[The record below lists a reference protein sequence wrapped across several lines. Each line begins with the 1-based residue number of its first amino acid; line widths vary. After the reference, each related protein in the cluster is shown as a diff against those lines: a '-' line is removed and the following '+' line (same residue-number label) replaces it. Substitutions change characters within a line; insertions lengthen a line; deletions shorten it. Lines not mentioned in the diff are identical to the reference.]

1 MVSLATADA
10 RFAMTAPPTPLRPVR
25 SSAQPLRHSLALL
38 AVLVVFWLLWS
49 GHFEP
54 LLLSFGAVSCLAVVG
69 LCRRMQIVD
78 DEGAPLHL
86 GLRPLVYALW
96 LGKEVIEANLHVT
109 RRLLDPRLP
118 IRPQLIRLKAS
129 QTSDLTRVIYAN
141 SITLTPGTVS
151 VDIQGEEIVVHALTR
166 SAADE
171 DKSGDMD
178 RRVTQLEG
186 SNR

>member
-1 MVSLATADA
+1 
-10 RFAMTAPPTPLRPVR
+10 MTAPPAPPRPAQNSV
-25 SSAQPLRHSLALL
+25 QPLRHSLVLL
-38 AVLVVFWLLWS
+38 SVLAIFWLLWS
-49 GHFEP
+49 GHTEP
-54 LLLSFGAVSCLAVVG
+54 LLLTFGAISCLVVTA

-109 RRLLDPRLP
+109 RRILDPRLP
-118 IRPQLIRLKAS
+118 IQPQLIRLKAS
-129 QTSDLTRVIYAN
+129 QTGDLTRVIYAN

-166 SAADE
+166 TAADE
-171 DKSGDMD
+171 DKSGEMD
-178 RRVTQLEG
+178 RRVTRLEG
-186 SNR
+186 SDR

>member
-1 MVSLATADA
+1 MTVPPAAAPTA
-10 RFAMTAPPTPLRPVR
+10 RQPN
-25 SSAQPLRHSLALL
+25 QPLRHSVVLFFVLAS
-38 AVLVVFWLLWS
+38 FWLSWS

-54 LLLSFGAVSCLAVVG
+54 LLLAFGIVSCGLVVAI
-69 LCRRMQIVD
+69 CRRMQIVD
-78 DEGAPLHL
+78 AEGAPLRL
-86 GLRPLVYALW
+86 GLRPLPYAVW
-96 LGKEVIEANLHVT
+96 LVKEVIEANFHVA

-129 QTSDLTRVIYAN
+129 QTEDLTRVVYAN

-151 VDIQGEEIVVHALTR
+151 IAIEDDEIVVHALTR

-171 DKSGDMD
+171 DKSGEMD

-186 SNR
+186 PRG